1 MCQRNILSTGPSGFL
16 RAVLLVIFIWGML
29 ATPIAAF
36 ERYTAHGGPVRDL
49 TLSPDGR
56 TLVSAS
62 FDYSA
67 VVWQAPDIIEKTVL
81 YAHEAAVNTARFSP
95 NGEILATAGDDGRIY
110 IWRKEVLGNDDPE
123 PIILSGHKGKVVN
136 LSFSNDG
143 TMLASASWD
152 GSIGIW
158 PLGEGIERAEAQSRF
173 ILGHDG
179 AVNAVQFA
187 PDNKHLYSA
196 GQDGEVRYW
205 RLSNSE
211 YLRSVVYNGWSVS
224 VVKIDELNDFVAYGS
239 SDGTM
244 NIDRLSDGSE
254 VMRLGDER
262 VPVLA
267 IYHSPWHS
275 LLAFGNAKGRVVVIN
290 TKDWSIVRDFNAANG
305 PIWSLVIM
313 PDGQS
318 IVVAGLD
325 DFITRWELFEFPP
338 EFLERPGPAR
348 RFQPTAEISNGEK
361 QFARKCSVCHTLSP
375 DGKRRAGPTLFGVFG
390 RMAGT
395 LEGYPF
401 SKALID
407 SDIVW
412 DELTI
417 EKLFAEGP
425 DVVTPGTKMPI
436 QRMRNQQDLIDL
448 VAFLKTATKR
458 TTVE

>member
-1 MCQRNILSTGPSGFL
+1 MYQRNIMRTEPSEFL
-16 RAVLLVIFIWGML
+16 RAVPLVIFILGML
-29 ATPIAAF
+29 ATPVAAF

-110 IWRKEVLGNDDPE
+110 IWRKEVLENEDPE

-136 LSFSNDG
+136 LSFSSDG
-143 TMLASASWD
+143 NTLASASWD

-158 PLGEGIERAEAQSRF
+158 PLGEGIEKAEAQSRF
-173 ILGHDG
+173 ILGHEG

-187 PDNKHLYSA
+187 PDNTHLYSA

-205 RLSNSE
+205 RLSNNE

-224 VVKIDELNDFVAYGS
+224 VVKVDELNDFVAYGS

-267 IYHSPWHS
+267 IYHSPRYS
-275 LLAFGNAKGRVVVIN
+275 LIAFGNAKGRVVVIN

-348 RFQPTAEISNGEK
+348 RFQPIAEISNGEK

-395 LEGYPF
+395 LEGYPY

-412 DELTI
+412 DEFTI

-425 DVVTPGTKMPI
+425 DIVTPGTKMPI

-448 VAFLKTATKR
+448 VAFLKTATK
-458 TTVE
+458 

>member
-1 MCQRNILSTGPSGFL
+1 M
-16 RAVLLVIFIWGML
+16 
-29 ATPIAAF
+29 
-36 ERYTAHGGPVRDL
+36 
-49 TLSPDGR
+49 
-56 TLVSAS
+56 
-62 FDYSA
+62 
-67 VVWQAPDIIEKTVL
+67 
-81 YAHEAAVNTARFSP
+81 NTARFSP

-110 IWRKEVLGNDDPE
+110 IWRKEVLENEDPE

-136 LSFSNDG
+136 LSFSSDG
-143 TMLASASWD
+143 NTLASASWD

-158 PLGEGIERAEAQSRF
+158 PLGKGIEKAEAQSRF
-173 ILGHDG
+173 ILGHEG

-187 PDNKHLYSA
+187 PDNTHLYSA

-205 RLSNSE
+205 RLSNNE

-224 VVKIDELNDFVAYGS
+224 VVKVDELNDFVAYGS

-267 IYHSPWHS
+267 IYHSPRYS
-275 LLAFGNAKGRVVVIN
+275 LIAFGNAKGRVVVIN

-348 RFQPTAEISNGEK
+348 RFQPIAEISNGEK

-395 LEGYPF
+395 LEGYPY
-401 SKALID
+401 SKALVD

-412 DELTI
+412 DEFTI

-425 DVVTPGTKMPI
+425 DIVTPGTKMPI

-448 VAFLKTATKR
+448 VAFLKTATKK

>member
-1 MCQRNILSTGPSGFL
+1 MYQRKIIRTEPSEFL
-16 RAVLLVIFIWGML
+16 RAVPLVIFILGML
-29 ATPIAAF
+29 ATPVAAF

-67 VVWQAPDIIEKTVL
+67 VVWQAPDIIEKPVL

-152 GSIGIW
+152 GSIGIG
-158 PLGEGIERAEAQSRF
+158 PLDKGIERAEAQSRF

-224 VVKIDELNDFVAYGS
+224 VVKVDELNDFVAYGS

-267 IYHSPWHS
+267 IYHSPRHS

-375 DGKRRAGPTLFGVFG
+375 DSKRRAGPTLFGVFG

-395 LEGYPF
+395 LEGYPY

-436 QRMRNQQDLIDL
+436 QRMRNQQDLVDL
-448 VAFLKTATKR
+448 VAFLKTATKK